1 MWSLVDQLKVGETGY
16 AYVVDN
22 QGNLIAFGDTARV
35 LAGENV
41 KQIGE
46 VSEFVDNPSAS
57 SDITPGVSSYQGLLG
72 TTVLGTYVP
81 LGTPEWAVVVEIPSS
96 EAYKPIVQSTA
107 AAVGAILLMAILAG
121 IAGVMVARRMTV
133 PLVDLTGTATRIA
146 DGEVELQAI
155 VGGAQEIVML
165 ATAFNTMTSQLR
177 DMIGSLE
184 QRVTDRTADAETARL
199 VSENRAQ
206 ELLAISEISKIIS
219 TEQRQDVLLSL
230 IARP

>member
-1 MWSLVDQLKVGETGY
+1 MYLVAQKLDAIRQRLSLKFMWSLVDQLKLGETGY

-46 VSEFVDNPSAS
+46 VSEFASDNPSAS
-57 SDITPGVSSYQGLLG
+57 SDITQEVSSYQGLLG

-107 AAVGAILLMAILAG
+107 AAVGAILLMAILAVYRG
-121 IAGVMVARRMTV
+121 RHGSSSHDSAAGGPDRH
-133 PLVDLTGTATRIA
+133 G
-146 DGEVELQAI
+146 
-155 VGGAQEIVML
+155 
-165 ATAFNTMTSQLR
+165 NTYR
-177 DMIGSLE
+177 GW
-184 QRVTDRTADAETARL
+184 
-199 VSENRAQ
+199 
-206 ELLAISEISKIIS
+206 
-219 TEQRQDVLLSL
+219 
-230 IARP
+230 